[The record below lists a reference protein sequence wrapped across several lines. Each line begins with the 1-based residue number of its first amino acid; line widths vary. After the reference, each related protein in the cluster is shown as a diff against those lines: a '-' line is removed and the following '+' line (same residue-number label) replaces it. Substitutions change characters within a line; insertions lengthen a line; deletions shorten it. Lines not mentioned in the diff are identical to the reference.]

1 MSHACSHADLSLLHI
16 GVFIT
21 MLVVLSQLVLTWFF
35 ASFLMQLFDVFIIIV
50 VWVLLFQI
58 CNVSSFLLEF
68 WSIVL
73 LNCILNCWST
83 VQLAHCFFL
92 LLSLD
97 GGVRC
102 FWWWRD
108 NNATL
113 HFSYLICFLIH
124 DNRVFVMIRTRSAI
138 FSRRMCRNFCLHAS
152 TALWRQL
159 ANIWFSGEKYL
170 FNFFNFCKEGISRNG
185 SQMSIWKKLSTRK
198 F

>member
-35 ASFLMQLFDVFIIIV
+35 ASFLMQFFDVFIIIV

-113 HFSYLICFLIH
+113 HFSYMICFLIH
-124 DNRVFVMIRTRSAI
+124 YWPKWNTTLRFPFSDFQLKSFVDPKPVELWESAI
-138 FSRRMCRNFCLHAS
+138 HQKFCLC
-152 TALWRQL
+152 LLVWLQ
-159 ANIWFSGEKYL
+159 K
-170 FNFFNFCKEGISRNG
+170 
-185 SQMSIWKKLSTRK
+185 
-198 F
+198 

>member
-1 MSHACSHADLSLLHI
+1 MSHACSHADPSLLHI
-16 GVFIT
+16 GVFVT
-21 MLVVLSQLVLTWFF
+21 MLAVLSQLVLTWFF
-35 ASFLMQLFDVFIIIV
+35 CIIFDAAFWCIYHYSSLSATFFIFVIFL
-50 VWVLLFQI
+50 
-58 CNVSSFLLEF
+58 NFLLEF

-97 GGVRC
+97 GGVCC

-124 DNRVFVMIRTRSAI
+124 DNRVFVMIRTRLAI
-138 FSRRMCRNFCLHAS
+138 FSRRMCRNFRLHAS
-152 TALWRQL
+152 TALSRQC
-159 ANIWFSGEKYL
+159 APFVYL
-170 FNFFNFCKEGISRNG
+170 HQNS
-185 SQMSIWKKLSTRK
+185 
-198 F
+198 

>member
-1 MSHACSHADLSLLHI
+1 MLQAIFLWPHWIEPSTLILLLYALLMSHACSHADPSLLHI
-16 GVFIT
+16 GVFVT

-35 ASFLMQLFDVFIIIV
+35 CIIFDAAFWCIYHYSSLGATFFIFVMFLNFF
-50 VWVLLFQI
+50 WNF
-58 CNVSSFLLEF
+58 F

-73 LNCILNCWST
+73 LSCILNCWST

-113 HFSYLICFLIH
+113 HFSYLICFL
-124 DNRVFVMIRTRSAI
+124 SAI
-138 FSRRMCRNFCLHAS
+138 EL
-152 TALWRQL
+152 ALALLRICFFL
-159 ANIWFSGEKYL
+159 ALVLVSSL
-170 FNFFNFCKEGISRNG
+170 
-185 SQMSIWKKLSTRK
+185 SQIKHDGA
-198 F
+198 

>member
-97 GGVRC
+97 GGVCC

-108 NNATL
+108 NNAML
-113 HFSYLICFLIH
+113 HFFSFWHFSSICFFISMLA
-124 DNRVFVMIRTRSAI
+124 DNA
-138 FSRRMCRNFCLHAS
+138 FSFANLVSKGFCP
-152 TALWRQL
+152 ALDSSQIKVARD
-159 ANIWFSGEKYL
+159 FY
-170 FNFFNFCKEGISRNG
+170 
-185 SQMSIWKKLSTRK
+185 SQMLFIKVAQGWS
-198 F
+198 